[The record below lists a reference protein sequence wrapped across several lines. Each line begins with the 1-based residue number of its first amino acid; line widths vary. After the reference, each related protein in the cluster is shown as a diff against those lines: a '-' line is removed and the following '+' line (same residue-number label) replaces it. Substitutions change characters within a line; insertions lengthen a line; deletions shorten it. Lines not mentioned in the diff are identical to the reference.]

1 MRRRWMPSFIR
12 DQQGTIG
19 VILALFMTVSVTLCA
34 FAIDMGALYLE
45 RRTMQGA
52 ADLAAVAAA
61 SDLERAEDAARAT
74 LAANGFGDVGS
85 LAVIRGRYE
94 RDASLAPEQRFEAGQ
109 EPFNAVRLEVARP
122 GRLYFAKSFMSEPD
136 IAVTAIGS
144 ADAQAQFSI
153 GSRLAA
159 VRDGL
164 ANAVLGALLGGNLNL
179 SAMDY
184 QSLVDA
190 DVRLLDFLSALATEA
205 DVTAGTFQDVLDA
218 EIGLGQ
224 VLSAVAT
231 AAQASG
237 DASAAQV
244 AASLASRADADL
256 AVPLNALLDL
266 GPLAQTELGPSNPGL
281 GTDVNA
287 MDLISAA
294 AQLANGDNQVA
305 VNLGAA
311 VPGLLNLALEVAI
324 GEPAQHSSWMTVG
337 QAGAIVRTA
346 QTRLK
351 LVAEVGGAGVLAATR
366 VRLPIYIELASAE
379 ARLSRVTCV
388 GPGGGNA
395 EAIIEARPAVVK
407 AWIGEVDAGSFQS
420 FGSSPP
426 VQRAAIAQVP
436 LIKVTAQ
443 AYTEMSHAAGDQ
455 LRFTQNDVD
464 AGTVKTVSV
473 RDHLSSLTGTLLEL
487 AQIDV
492 QMLGLGLGLSVGG
505 IKSLVIGLLTPVT
518 AALDGVLEPLMD
530 VLGVSLGEVDVRVH
544 GIRCGNAVLS
554 G

>member
-1 MRRRWMPSFIR
+1 MRCSFKRCFVR
-12 DQQGTIG
+12 DQQGAIG
-19 VILALFMTVSVTLCA
+19 IMLALFMTVAVTLCA
-34 FAIDMGALYLE
+34 LAVDMGALYLE

-61 SDLERAEDAARAT
+61 SDLDRAEDAARAT

-85 LAVIRGRYE
+85 LAVVRGRYV
-94 RDASLAPEQRFEAGQ
+94 RDAALAPGARFEAGRQ
-109 EPFNAVRLEVARP
+109 PFNAVRVDVQRP
-122 GRLYFAKSFMSEPD
+122 GQLYFAKSFMSDPD
-136 IAVTAIGS
+136 IGVSAIGS
-144 ADAQAQFSI
+144 ADPQAQFSI

-159 VRDGL
+159 VRGGL

-179 SAMDY
+179 SVMDY
-184 QSLVDA
+184 ESLVDA
-190 DVRLLDFLSALATEA
+190 DVRLLDFLSALSTEV

-218 EIGLGQ
+218 EVGLGQ

-237 DASAAQV
+237 DTSAAQ
-244 AASLASRADADL
+244 AAATLASRADASL
-256 AVPLNALLDL
+256 TVPLNLLLDL
-266 GPLAQTELGPSNPGL
+266 GPLAQTELGPANPGL
-281 GTDVNA
+281 GTNVNA
-287 MDLISAA
+287 MSLISAA
-294 AQLANGDNQVA
+294 TQLANGDNQVA
-305 VNLGAA
+305 VNLGTA
-311 VPGLLNLALEVAI
+311 VPGLLSLTLDVAI
-324 GEPAQHSSWMTVG
+324 GEPEQHSAWMTVG
-337 QAGAIVRTA
+337 EAGATVRTA

-351 LVAEVGGAGVLAATR
+351 LVAEVGGAGLLAGAR

-379 ARLSRVTCV
+379 AQLSRVTCV

-395 EAIIEARPAVVK
+395 EAIIAARPAVVK
-407 AWIGEVDAGSFQS
+407 AWIGEVASGPFTS

-436 LIKVTAQ
+436 LIRVTAQ
-443 AYTEMSHAAGDQ
+443 AYTEMSHAVADE
-455 LRFTQNDVD
+455 LRFTQHDVE
-464 AGTVKTVSV
+464 AGTVKTASV
-473 RDHLSSLTGTLLEL
+473 RDHLSSLTGTLLQSAE
-487 AQIDV
+487 IDV
-492 QMLGLGLGLSVGG
+492 QILGLGIGLSVGG

-518 AALDGVLEPLMD
+518 ATLDNVLAPLLE